1 MSKAQELNGADF
13 ETVISSGVTLVEFW
27 ATWCGP
33 CKMMAPILDEV
44 AQTFDGRAKI
54 VKMDVEDDATRPLVE
69 RLGIKS
75 IPAIRIFKDGKES
88 RSLVGMQRKDALT
101 KEIESVIK
109 S

>member
-13 ETVISSGVTLVEFW
+13 ETVIASGVTLVEFW

-33 CKMMAPILDEV
+33 CKMMASTLDEV
-44 AQTFDGRAKI
+44 ASSMEGKAKI
-54 VKMDVEDDATRPLVE
+54 VKMNVEEETAMPLVE

-75 IPAIRIFKDGKES
+75 IPAIRIFKDGKEM
-88 RSLVGMQRKDALT
+88 RSLVGMQRKYALI
-101 KEIESVIK
+101 KEIESII